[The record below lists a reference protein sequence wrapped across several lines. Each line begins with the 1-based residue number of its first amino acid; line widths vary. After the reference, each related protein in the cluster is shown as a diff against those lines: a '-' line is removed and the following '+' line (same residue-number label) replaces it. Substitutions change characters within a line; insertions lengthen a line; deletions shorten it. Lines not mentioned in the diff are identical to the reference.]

1 MTGRPSDVDLAA
13 SRFLAWHE
21 TTAHSL
27 VGREVRDLG
36 DVYMLHDA
44 RDREPYWN
52 RLAGFAWPADPA
64 AFDRRLAEALAL
76 FAVIDRIPHAW
87 PLPGLD
93 EPADLVARLLANG
106 FEDHGTGILMVLD
119 PPTWT
124 ERAAGIERR
133 TAESP
138 EAVSL
143 EHVEVPDDG
152 VRPTLAADISS
163 ILVESFDVEPA
174 RRGVVAGETATL
186 LGRPECHVCLVRID
200 GEPAAAVRRSTFAG
214 GSYLSSIA
222 TRPAF
227 RGRGLGRLVTV
238 SAIRESLAAR
248 STWTYLGVFSDN
260 AVARRLY
267 EDLGFVAIGAP
278 SPDLL
283 LRR

>member
-1 MTGRPSDVDLAA
+1 MNRSRPSEIDSPT

-36 DVYMLHDA
+36 DVYMLHDP

-52 RLAGFAWPADPA
+52 RLAGFAWPEDPA

-76 FAVIDRIPHAW
+76 FAMLDRIPHAW
-87 PLPGLD
+87 PLPGFD
-93 EPADLVARLLANG
+93 QPADIVDRLRANG

-119 PPTWT
+119 PAGWT
-124 ERAAGIERR
+124 GDVPR
-133 TAESP
+133 TARG
-138 EAVSL
+138 VTIDHL
-143 EHVEVPDDG
+143 EQPALAS
-152 VRPTLAADISS
+152 RPGLAAEIAAV
-163 ILVESFDVEPA
+163 LTASFDVEPD
-174 RRGVVAGETATL
+174 RRTVVAEESATL
-186 LGRPECHVCLVRID
+186 LGRPECHVCLVRVD
-200 GEPAAAVRRSTFAG
+200 GEPAAVVRRSTFAG

-222 TRPAF
+222 TLPQF
-227 RGRGLGRLVTV
+227 RGQGLGRLVTV
-238 SAIRESLAAR
+238 SAIREALAAG

-267 EDLGFVAIGAP
+267 EDLGFVAIGGP